1 MILYRRWLC
10 VCLVLIVLLLSG
22 CVGSE
27 TEKVSVEEVDD
38 TIIRDETVE
47 GEGLETTIEEVEI
60 DASLGRGDQAGEPV
74 EVAEVHK
81 IERLMATMS
90 LEEKVGQMFYVDL
103 QTYET
108 MNIPAGGIILFKHD
122 MTTWEGTKEMIA
134 QYQEHLVVPLFVG
147 VDEEGGIVTR
157 ITGNESIGGTV
168 VDNAWNLAHSG
179 RDKAVF
185 QASNTIAKELSDLG
199 FNMNFAPVADI
210 NSNSANPIIGK
221 RAFSDTPEA
230 TAAYVLEALE
240 GYENSGVIPVIK
252 HFPGHGNTKGD
263 SHTESVYVEGDLLHL
278 MENELVPFRHA
289 IEQGVEVVMMGH
301 ISLPGIVQTTYPS
314 SLSSEVIGEIL
325 IEQLGFEGLIISDSL
340 AMGSIVNHYTTEEV
354 INLGLEAGLDMFL
367 MMNEPEEAFVYLVE
381 LATSSE
387 EVRERVDASV
397 LKILQLKHSLS
408 NTSAE

>member
-1 MILYRRWLC
+1 MILSRRWLM
-10 VCLVLIVLLLSG
+10 VYLVLVVLFLSG

-27 TEKVSVEEVDD
+27 TERVSVEGIDD
-38 TIIRDETVE
+38 VVVSDVTVE
-47 GEGLETTIEEVEI
+47 GEGLDTDIEEVE
-60 DASLGRGDQAGEPV
+60 SGSSVGSGDQVGEPV
-74 EVAEVHK
+74 MDIDVDE
-81 IERLMATMS
+81 IEALMATMS
-90 LEEKVGQMFYVDL
+90 LEEKIGQMFYVDL
-103 QTYET
+103 LTYET
-108 MNIPAGGIILFKHD
+108 LKIPAGGIILFKHD

-134 QYQEHLVVPLFVG
+134 QYQAGLVIPLFVG
-147 VDEEGGIVTR
+147 IDEEGGIVTR

-179 RDKAVF
+179 KDKAVF
-185 QASNTIAKELSDLG
+185 GANSTIARELFDLG

-210 NSNSANPIIGK
+210 NSNPANPIIGK

-240 GYENSGVIPVIK
+240 GYDNSGVIPVIK
-252 HFPGHGNTKGD
+252 HFPGHGNTQGD
-263 SHTESVYVEGDLLHL
+263 SHTDTVYVDGNLEHLL
-278 MENELVPFRHA
+278 ENELVPFRRA

-301 ISLPGIVQTTYPS
+301 ISLPGIVATEYPS

-325 IEQLGFEGLIISDSL
+325 IEQLGYKGLIISDSL

-367 MMNEPEEAFVYLVE
+367 MLKEPEEAYAYLVE

-387 EVRERVDASV
+387 VVRERIDASV
-397 LKILQLKHSLS
+397 RKILQLKQSLS
-408 NTSAE
+408 NNATE